1 MLVVKSVK
9 TTYLSINKK
18 SSKSLDKSIRKIAAV
33 AMVVK
38 VLSMSLVL
46 VILIKEV
53 KSKFIRS
60 RRLTKLKIFR
70 SKFHKIRKLCRI
82 WRRIYFLRIIQAN
95 SCSNRIHVASNR
107 WIFMMSKKL
116 KTWMILSVGL
126 LEALPAVK
134 WVWVVLMLKIRRTRI
149 KEDNQ
154 IIRTQATKEVCK
166 AAATKD
172 PQTKTM
178 PVTHLTKR
186 TTATCKTIHTTTE
199 TTIKHKT
206 TGEARSHLLIRTP
219 LCRTKCT

>member
-1 MLVVKSVK
+1 MKRIKPTMLVVKSVK

-82 WRRIYFLRIIQAN
+82 
-95 SCSNRIHVASNR
+95 
-107 WIFMMSKKL
+107 
-116 KTWMILSVGL
+116 
-126 LEALPAVK
+126 
-134 WVWVVLMLKIRRTRI
+134 
-149 KEDNQ
+149 
-154 IIRTQATKEVCK
+154 
-166 AAATKD
+166 
-172 PQTKTM
+172 
-178 PVTHLTKR
+178 
-186 TTATCKTIHTTTE
+186 
-199 TTIKHKT
+199 
-206 TGEARSHLLIRTP
+206 
-219 LCRTKCT
+219 